1 MKNFASLYFLEKNST
16 FLLELYLTQSALIHL
31 NLLENR
37 DNYNS
42 GKIRLL
48 LEIENYSA

>member
-1 MKNFASLYFLEKNST
+1 MKNFASLYFLEKKST
-16 FLLELYLTQSALIHL
+16 FLLELYLTQPALIHL

-42 GKIRLL
+42 GKISFS
-48 LEIENYSA
+48 LEIENYST

>member
-16 FLLELYLTQSALIHL
+16 FLLELYLTQPALIHL
-31 NLLENR
+31 NLLKNR
-37 DNYNS
+37 DNYDS
-42 GKIRLL
+42 GKISFS